1 MRHGMLGVG
10 IVLCSVALAGC
21 GGDDEQSSA
30 ASETSASLDGTYEIT
45 VAEEDETASGGA
57 EPGVWTLTINSGDAT
72 LTGPGGQTPPLAPTT
87 LSETEMVV
95 PPDPECPNNDGE
107 PGEGVY
113 KVELSDESLEFTKV
127 SDTCG
132 DRAFTLT
139 TYTWE
144 RTTP

>member
-1 MRHGMLGVG
+1 MLVVG
-10 IVLCSVALAGC
+10 IVICSVALAGC

-72 LTGPGGQTPPLAPTT
+72 LTGPSGQTPPMAPTT
-87 LSETEMVV
+87 LSEIEMVV

-139 TYTWE
+139 IHTWE